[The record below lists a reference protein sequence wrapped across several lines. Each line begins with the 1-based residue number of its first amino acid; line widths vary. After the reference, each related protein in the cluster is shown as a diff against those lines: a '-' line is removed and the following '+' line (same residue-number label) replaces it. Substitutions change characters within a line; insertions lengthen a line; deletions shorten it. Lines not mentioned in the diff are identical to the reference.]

1 MSAFDDFSIIGSD
14 EEPTPEA
21 RARAE
26 NEARAFSGN
35 FDEDEDAQ
43 EYKRWRHDYHDYNKR
58 VWDAHID
65 HLEQIRKLKDKY
77 SRYVLKYLA
86 IFSFCVLFIILC
98 QAINPKFDLWCGK
111 KGYTLFRFR
120 LGGFHLDNSVLV
132 SLVGGTSASAIG
144 LVAIVLQ
151 GLFKAPKEEKSEEKS
166 KPEGKKSS

>member
-1 MSAFDDFSIIGSD
+1 MPEEDLFEAIGGDKKPGSSAFQSALK
-14 EEPTPEA
+14 EEEVFVGLGTCV
-21 RARAE
+21 
-26 NEARAFSGN
+26 
-35 FDEDEDAQ
+35 EDEKSENVQ
-43 EYKRWRHDYHDYNKR
+43 YLTLYKRGLWIAHLHDLRQLREPK
-58 VWDAHID
+58 
-65 HLEQIRKLKDKY
+65 EQFSK
-77 SRYVLKYLA
+77 YVLKYLA

-151 GLFKAPKEEKSEEKS
+151 GLFKVPKEEKPEEKPKS
-166 KPEGKKSS
+166 EDKKSS

>member
-21 RARAE
+21 KARAE
-26 NEARAFSGN
+26 NEAKAFSGN
-35 FDEDEDAQ
+35 FDENQDAQ
-43 EYKRWRHDYHDYNKR
+43 EYKRWRHDYHKR

-65 HLEQIRKLKDKY
+65 HLSQIRKLKDKY
-77 SRYVLKYLA
+77 SKYVLKYLA

-98 QAINPKFDLWCGK
+98 QAINPKFDIWWVS
-111 KGYTLFRFR
+111 KGHTRFRFR
-120 LGGFHLDNSVLV
+120 LGGFHLDDPVLV

-151 GLFKAPKEEKSEEKS
+151 GLFKSPKDDKSPDPAKGAN
-166 KPEGKKSS
+166 KKEG